1 MACTC
6 RNTPIWATLL
16 RPLTAR
22 APLIQPANARL
33 STRLISSSLPRS
45 SSDPTEPPKRPS
57 VPATSPSKPRS
68 NPKKPPRHNNHRRRL
83 TSPAEPS
90 AAAADSEPGTTG
102 PDKQQPWQA
111 QKAALA
117 EKFPMGWSPPKR
129 LSPDC
134 LAGMR
139 ALHAQ
144 FPDAYDT
151 PALANL
157 FAVSPEAVRRILK
170 SKWTPRDDAEE
181 EERRQRWT
189 RRGVRVWERY
199 ADLGLKVPSK
209 WRREGVGKKKRGDA
223 LGGGGGGH
231 RGGDDDGPAAVG
243 VGGFDGTDFAVDGE
257 ALDAAARELEGEVEE
272 RKALEKV
279 RARRRLSGKII

>member
-1 MACTC
+1 
-6 RNTPIWATLL
+6 
-16 RPLTAR
+16 
-22 APLIQPANARL
+22 
-33 STRLISSSLPRS
+33 
-45 SSDPTEPPKRPS
+45 
-57 VPATSPSKPRS
+57 
-68 NPKKPPRHNNHRRRL
+68 
-83 TSPAEPS
+83 
-90 AAAADSEPGTTG
+90 
-102 PDKQQPWQA
+102 
-111 QKAALA
+111 
-117 EKFPMGWSPPKR
+117 
-129 LSPDC
+129 
-134 LAGMR
+134 MR

-157 FAVSPEAVRRILK
+157 FA
-170 SKWTPRDDAEE
+170 E

-223 LGGGGGGH
+223 LGSGGGGGGGGVGGH
-231 RGGDDDGPAAVG
+231 RGGDGPAAVG
-243 VGGFDGTDFAVDGE
+243 VGGFDGADFAIDGE
-257 ALDAAARELEGEVEE
+257 ALDAAAQELEGEVEE